1 MSQTTV
7 QRPEAVRFGS
17 VKFELGKDLGNLVNI
32 GALRNVQIAE
42 SWEEVKVESGNA
54 GVLKKRIKNQKVAIT
69 ADWLEWD
76 LETADLMRGDI
87 DEYSAVPGE
96 ATPVT
101 DEEVKLEGT
110 KLVRLEHKNGANTEV
125 TTIVVTSN
133 DATPVPRTLNTDY
146 VIGVD
151 PAGYTCIARIE
162 GGEIGDGDTVLVDYS
177 YTPSVS
183 KKLTSGGNF
192 TINPRVIKL
201 TNKNE
206 ADKDLTITIYYA
218 AVGERMTLPFPD
230 DTADDALVSGINL
243 VGEIDASRAAGDQL
257 YEILDEQ
264 SVT

>member
-1 MSQTTV
+1 MAQTTV
-7 QRPEAVRFGS
+7 QRPDAVRFGS
-17 VKFELGKDLGNLVNI
+17 VKFELGKTIGTLVNI

-87 DEYSAVPGE
+87 DEYTAVPGTP
-96 ATPVT
+96 TPVT
-101 DEEVKLEGT
+101 DEEVKLEDT
-110 KLVRLEHKNGANTEV
+110 TLVRLEHKNGDNTEV

-133 DATPVPRTLNTDY
+133 DATPVARTLNTDY

-151 PAGYTCIARIE
+151 PAGWTCIARIE
-162 GGEIGDGDTVLVDYS
+162 GGAIGDGDTVLVDYS
-177 YTPSVS
+177 YTPSTS

-192 TINPRVIKL
+192 IINPRIIKL
-201 TNKNE
+201 TNTNE
-206 ADKDLTITIYYA
+206 AAKDLTITIYLA
-218 AVGERMTLPFPD
+218 AVGEGITLPFPD
-230 DTADDALVSGINL
+230 DTADDAMVAGINL
-243 VGEIDASRAAGDQL
+243 VGEIDASRTKGDQL